1 MVRKCQ
7 KSIKSKMANELTSK
21 LTVKSSRSAT
31 QDFQNRKESSA
42 SFIGLQIYELM
53 REERANNSHTNW
65 MRLCRADIGHA
76 VAPAS
81 HRDAA
86 RTKVSQRCLIGDGLH
101 CVTAKHHDDLAK
113 YDTTGDKMEVQRFST
128 LTTHK
133 RSPTPG
139 IKQHRW
145 WACFVIIGGW
155 IGILFVLAA
164 LFSAK
169 ALIAIVQLFQALTG
183 R

>member
-1 MVRKCQ
+1 
-7 KSIKSKMANELTSK
+7 MANELTSK
-21 LTVKSSRSAT
+21 LTVKSRRSAT
-31 QDFQNRKESSA
+31 QDFQNRKKSSA
-42 SFIGLQIYELM
+42 GFIGSQIYELM
-53 REERANNSHTNW
+53 REERANDCHTNW

-76 VAPAS
+76 VAHAG

-101 CVTAKHHDDLAK
+101 WVTAKHHDDLAQ
-113 YDTTGDKMEVQRFST
+113 YDTTGDKMEVQRLST

-139 IKQHRW
+139 TKEHRW
-145 WACFVIIGGW
+145 WACFVILVGW
-155 IGILFVLAA
+155 IGILFVLAT

-169 ALIAIVQLFQALTG
+169 ALIAIVRLYQALTG